1 MLKWNIIKYIYLL
14 TQTSMVILKETYMY
28 VSLYYAIYNS
38 NN

>member
-28 VSLYYAIYNS
+28 ISLYYAIYNS